1 MGFTFSGGV
10 MLVSVVTTL
19 FAQAFIIASTQEN
32 KIEGTSSPNVPPEPE
47 EEPEEPEEHIE
58 EPPNDP

>member
-1 MGFTFSGGV
+1 